1 MSGQILANVYA
12 NEDTLV
18 GSPVNITFP
27 WKARQTVITNDS
39 TLNNLTVTLVG
50 QNLTLKPTET
60 LTTIIHVKTVTLNGT
75 GDYRVWAFG

>member
-1 MSGQILANVYA
+1 MSGQMLSNVYT
-12 NEDTLV
+12 NESTLI
-18 GSPVNITFP
+18 GSPVIITFP

-39 TLNNLTVTLVG
+39 TINNLTVTLVG
-50 QNLTLKPTET
+50 TNLTLKPTET